1 MSAAAGTEAGR
12 GRGDL
17 RPSDVLAGLAVAVA
31 VLGLSV
37 VTLAVARSAATTLTV
52 APGVG
57 TPIAVRPVL
66 DVAVGTGRKG
76 SPRSSRA
83 DLVPRAW
90 ARAPRPSR
98 SPDSSSAVAVPRP
111 PSGTHPRSTAAAD
124 PSLSLPSLDALDDPT
139 EDPAETEASP
149 VDTSPGP
156 ADAVATGGPESE
168 AADAGT
174 GGPDEGDSD
183 QGGDGLDP
191 QGARAVALYR
201 DRLARWLS
209 QRFVVHGSGLSP
221 AQLRRQRVRAILH
234 LDYDGT
240 LASFEIIAS
249 GNAAFDQAARDALES
264 AQGVPLPTPP
274 DDYPSDLQ
282 REIRVTFV
290 CKESQCD

>member
-1 MSAAAGTEAGR
+1 MSAAAEAEPGR

-17 RPSDVLAGLAVAVA
+17 RPSDVLAGLGVAVV

-37 VTLAVARSAATTLTV
+37 VSLAVARSAPTKLTV

-66 DVAVGTGRKG
+66 DVAAGKRGPGGRG
-76 SPRSSRA
+76 PSRVE
-83 DLVPRAW
+83 LVPRAW
-90 ARAPRPSR
+90 ARAPRA
-98 SPDSSSAVAVPRP
+98 PDSSSAVAVPRP
-111 PSGTHPRSTAAAD
+111 PSGRRALPTAAAD
-124 PSLSLPSLDALDDPT
+124 PSRSLPSLDGLDDPT
-139 EDPAETEASP
+139 GNPAEPEAP
-149 VDTSPGP
+149 PADTSAEP

-168 AADAGT
+168 SAEGGT
-174 GGPDEGDSD
+174 GGSEDGDSD
-183 QGGDGLDP
+183 DGGEGLDP

-221 AQLRRQRVRAILH
+221 AQLRRQRVRAVLH
-234 LDYDGT
+234 LDFDGT

-249 GNAAFDQAARDALES
+249 GNAAFDQAARDALQS